1 MRKSENVLLLVD
13 SRLSK
18 IVEVAWKLLFILL
31 LLQTG
36 NSCFNSSSDAGV
48 NSMGLSSEK
57 ISGLL

>member
-31 LLQTG
+31 LVQAG
-36 NSCFNSSSDAGV
+36 NSCFNSSSDAEV
-48 NSMGLSSEK
+48 NSRGLPSEE
-57 ISGLL
+57 IPGLV